1 MTLDQGNPKS
11 GKLGMGLMITGFVVL
26 ALAATALVFQSRGSL
41 PPGNIGRHLL
51 IVGLGIYIIGR
62 LIYWQKKRAGR

>member
-1 MTLDQGNPKS
+1 MTPDKPKS

-26 ALAATALVFQSRGSL
+26 ALAALALVFQSRGAL
-41 PPGNIGRHLL
+41 PPGNVGRHLL

-62 LIYWQKKRAGR
+62 LIYWQKRRMRR

>member
-1 MTLDQGNPKS
+1 MTSNAPKP
-11 GKLGMGLMITGFVVL
+11 GKLGLILMVSGFVVL
-26 ALAATALVFQSRGSL
+26 ALAAASLVFQSRGAL

-62 LIYWQKKRAGR
+62 LVYWRKRRAK

>member
-1 MTLDQGNPKS
+1 MTLEKPKP
-11 GKLGMGLMITGFVVL
+11 GKLGLILMIAGFTVL
-26 ALAATALVFQSRGSL
+26 ALAAVSMVLQSRGAL

-62 LIYWQKKRAGR
+62 LVYWQKRRAGR